1 VRYVST
7 RGGAPEVGFTEALLG
22 GLAPDGGLYMP
33 KAWPQLS
40 AETIAGFAG
49 RAYAEVAAAILAGF
63 VGEEI
68 DAEVLVRACQ
78 GAYATFSHPAV
89 APLRQLDA
97 GVFLLELFHG
107 PSLAFKDVAMQL
119 LARLYEPVLSAQD
132 RRLTIVCATSGDT
145 GGAAVEA
152 FAGRSNI
159 RLVALFPEGR
169 ISAVQR
175 RFMTT
180 ADADNIRAVAVAGD
194 FDDCQAIVKALF
206 RDRPFADEVS
216 LSAVN
221 SINFA
226 RIAAQS
232 VYYLTAAAALGAPA
246 RAVSFIVPTGNFG
259 DAFAGWAAW
268 RMGLPIA
275 AITVATNS
283 NDILARALATG
294 RYARAAL
301 TATSSPAMDIQSA
314 SNFERLVFEATGRDA
329 AATRRVF
336 EVFDQSG
343 AVELDAAVRRGFGP
357 IAGGVRADEAQV
369 DAAMRE
375 SLGTGGVVDP
385 HTAVALAA
393 LGAAGPDDG
402 GPRVALS
409 TAHPAKFPEAVT
421 AATGLAPP
429 IPPAVAALAQRPE
442 RIDRLPADAA
452 AVKAYV
458 RAFAQG

>member
-1 VRYVST
+1 MRYVST

-63 VGEEI
+63 VGEEL

-89 APLRQLDA
+89 APLRQLDS

-246 RAVSFIVPTGNFG
+246 RPVSFIVPTGNFG

-393 LGAAGPDDG
+393 LGAAGPDDR

>member
-1 VRYVST
+1 MRYVST